1 MTTKLKLFLFCYF
14 LSFFHQPNFAET
26 PQNGEQKRILVTGA
40 AGFIGSHLAQKLQER
55 GDFVIGL
62 DNFNKYY
69 IPQLKLDRESE
80 LNKRGISIV
89 HGDICD
95 QALLNRVIEEN
106 HITHIAHMAA
116 QAGVRYSLE
125 QPHSY
130 VHSNLEGFLNIL
142 EACRHYKTKLT
153 YASSSSVYGHN
164 TKVPFSEDDRTDTQA
179 SFYGVTKKT
188 NELMAYT
195 YHKLFGISATGLRF
209 FTVYGPWGRPDMACY
224 IFAKAMEEG
233 KPIELF
239 NNGQMQRDFTY
250 VDDVVDGIIASI
262 DLEASYEIFNL
273 GNTHPETLF
282 TFVELL
288 EKHLGIKTQKKLL
301 PMQEGDVLTTY
312 ADIRHAQEKLH
323 FAPKVSLDEGLKRFV
338 EWYVFYSAKQKE
350 SLVPAVGN

>member
-1 MTTKLKLFLFCYF
+1 MMKTTKIILLCLFFG
-14 LSFFHQPNFAET
+14 FFHPLYCAET
-26 PQNGEQKRILVTGA
+26 CSIRDHKRILVTGA
-40 AGFIGSHLAQKLQER
+40 AGFIGFHLAQKLHER
-55 GDFVIGL
+55 GDFIIGL

-69 IPQLKLDRESE
+69 IPQLKLDREKE
-80 LNKRGISIV
+80 LNKRGITVV

-95 QALLNRVIEEN
+95 QALLNRMIEEH

-125 QPHSY
+125 QPQSY
-130 VHSNLEGFLNIL
+130 VHSNIEGFLNIL

-164 TKVPFSEDDRTDTQA
+164 TKVPFSEEDRTDTQA

-224 IFAKAMEEG
+224 IFAKAIEAG

-239 NNGQMQRDFTY
+239 NYGQMQRDFTY

-262 DLEASYEIFNL
+262 DLEAPYEIFNL

-288 EKHLGIKTQKKLL
+288 EKHLGMKAEKKLL

-312 ADIRHAQEKLH
+312 ADIKHSQEKLH
-323 FAPKVSLDEGLKRFV
+323 FVPKVSLDEGLKRFV
-338 EWYVFYSAKQKE
+338 EWHLSYSNEKKE
-350 SLVPAVGN
+350 SLAS